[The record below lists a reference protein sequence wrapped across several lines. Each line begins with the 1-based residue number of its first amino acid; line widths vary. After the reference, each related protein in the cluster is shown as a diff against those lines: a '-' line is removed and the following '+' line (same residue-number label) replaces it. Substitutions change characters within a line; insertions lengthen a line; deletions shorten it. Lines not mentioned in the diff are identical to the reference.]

1 MCVATSQIARLIYD
15 CCRAGG
21 LFLSQLHSVAAYL
34 RLFLGLMD
42 DWSRASD
49 SNEVG
54 RGGNEGEEQSSGP
67 PVVEY
72 KPAEPS

>member
-15 CCRAGG
+15 CWRAGG

-54 RGGNEGEEQSSGP
+54 RGGTREKSRVAAPQW
-67 PVVEY
+67 
-72 KPAEPS
+72 